1 MSSSVT
7 GGVLLDDLLVG
18 HTRSEGIENDEDR
31 DVRALDARLT
41 MANLRVNR
49 DALQEL
55 LSLHTSHL
63 HEQCMKG
70 LLWKQV
76 LRQEGGCAGTP
87 CDADIAWEPHHDPG
101 VRAGHAG
108 GCVR

>member
-31 DVRALDARLT
+31 DARALDARLT

-55 LSLHTSHL
+55 LSLRTSHL
-63 HEQCMKG
+63 HEQCYERTSM
-70 LLWKQV
+70 
-76 LRQEGGCAGTP
+76 EASPPAGGRVRGHPMRCRYRVGTP
-87 CDADIAWEPHHDPG
+87 S
-101 VRAGHAG
+101 
-108 GCVR
+108 